1 MTLSILAAVFV
12 ITLLIGVPIV
22 FCLGISSLAALLYM
36 GDIPLQIIPQKI
48 YTGMDS
54 FPLLCI
60 PFFILSG
67 EFMSHG
73 EITDR
78 LLKFSILLIGRIRGG
93 LALANVLASMFF
105 GGMTGSALADSS
117 ALGSVEIPM
126 MVKAGYGKR
135 FSAAITCASAIVG
148 PIIPPSVIVIIY
160 ALAVGGSIGALFLA
174 GVIPGILVGLALMV
188 GAYIISRKRKY
199 PKRQEKVS
207 LKELYHG
214 FKKVFLALMLPVIIV
229 GGIISGLFTAT
240 EASSIAVVYAFIVT
254 VFIMKTVKLSLIPK
268 LMVNSII
275 VTAIVMII
283 LGTSTVFGWIITVHQ
298 VNESLA
304 KFLGFAGPIAFL
316 LITNIFL
323 LILGSIM
330 DVIPV
335 ILIFAP
341 TLAPIAVSLGIHP
354 LHFGMVVCLNCAIGL
369 ITPPLGQVLFIG
381 CSIANVSLE
390 ALSKEILVFLFIEI
404 AILLLVTYLPI
415 TTLFIPK
422 LFGFII

>member
-1 MTLSILAAVFV
+1 MILSTLTVVFV

-22 FCLGISSLAALLYM
+22 FCLGISSLAALLVM
-36 GDIPLQIIPQKI
+36 GDMPLQIIPQKI
-48 YTGMDS
+48 YNGMDS

-60 PFFILSG
+60 PFFILAG
-67 EFMSHG
+67 EFMG
-73 EITDR
+73 QGKITDR
-78 LLKFSILLIGRIRGG
+78 LLKFSILLVGRIRGG

-105 GGMTGSALADSS
+105 GGMTGSALADTS

-126 MVKAGYGKR
+126 MIKAGYGKR

-148 PIIPPSVIVIIY
+148 PLIPPSVVVIIY

-199 PKRQEKVS
+199 PKREEKVS
-207 LKELYHG
+207 LKELYYG

-254 VFIMKTVKLSLIPK
+254 VFIMKTIKLSQIPQ
-268 LMVNSII
+268 LMVNSVI

-283 LGTSTVFGWIITVHQ
+283 LGTSTIFGWVITVEQ
-298 VNESLA
+298 VNVVLA
-304 KFLGFAGPIAFL
+304 KFLGFAGPIVFL
-316 LITNIFL
+316 LIINIFL
-323 LILGSIM
+323 LILGAIM
-330 DVIPV
+330 DIIPV

-341 TLAPIAVSLGIHP
+341 TLAPIAIGLGIHP
-354 LHFGMVVCLNCAIGL
+354 LHFGMIVCLNCTIGL

-381 CSIANVSLE
+381 CSIADISLE
-390 ALSKEILVFLFIEI
+390 ALSKEILVFLFIEL
-404 AILLLVTYLPI
+404 AVLLLVTYVPF
-415 TTLFIPK
+415 TTLWVPR
-422 LFGFII
+422 LFGFIS

>member
-1 MTLSILAAVFV
+1 
-12 ITLLIGVPIV
+12 
-22 FCLGISSLAALLYM
+22 
-36 GDIPLQIIPQKI
+36 
-48 YTGMDS
+48 
-54 FPLLCI
+54 
-60 PFFILSG
+60 
-67 EFMSHG
+67 MSHG

>member
-1 MTLSILAAVFV
+1 MVMTILAVVFV

-22 FCLGISSLAALLYM
+22 FCLGIGSLAALLAM

-48 YTGMDS
+48 YNGMDS

-60 PFFILSG
+60 PFFILAG

-73 EITDR
+73 KITDA

-105 GGMTGSALADSS
+105 GGMTGSALADTS

-135 FSAAITCASAIVG
+135 FSTAITCASSIVG
-148 PIIPPSVIVIIY
+148 PIIPPSVIVVIY

-174 GVIPGILVGLALMV
+174 GVIPGILVGSALMV

-199 PKRQEKVS
+199 PKREEKVT
-207 LKELYHG
+207 LKELYEG

-229 GGIISGLFTAT
+229 GGIISGFFTAT

-254 VFIMKTVKLSLIPK
+254 VFIMKTVTLSQIPK
-268 LMVNSII
+268 LMVNSVI

-283 LGTSTVFGWIITVHQ
+283 LGTSTIFGWIITVHQ
-298 VNESLA
+298 VNAVLA

-316 LITNIFL
+316 LIINIFL
-323 LILGSIM
+323 LILGSVM
-330 DVIPV
+330 DTIPV

-354 LHFGMVVCLNCAIGL
+354 LHFGMVVCLNCALGL

-381 CSIANVSLE
+381 CSIADISLE
-390 ALSKEILVFLFIEI
+390 KLSKEILVFLFIEL
-404 AILLLVTYLPI
+404 AVLFLVTYIPF
-415 TTLFIPK
+415 TTLYVPR
-422 LFGFII
+422 LFGFIR

>member
-1 MTLSILAAVFV
+1 MILSTLTIVFV

-22 FCLGISSLAALLYM
+22 FCLGISSLAALLVM
-36 GDIPLQIIPQKI
+36 GDMPLQIIPQKI
-48 YTGMDS
+48 YNGMDS

-60 PFFILSG
+60 PFFILAG
-67 EFMSHG
+67 EFMG
-73 EITDR
+73 QGKITDR
-78 LLKFSILLIGRIRGG
+78 LLKFSILLVGRMRGG

-105 GGMTGSALADSS
+105 GGMTGSALADTS

-126 MVKAGYGKR
+126 MIKAGYGKR

-148 PIIPPSVIVIIY
+148 PLIPPSVVVIIY

-188 GAYIISRKRKY
+188 GAYIISRKRNY
-199 PKRQEKVS
+199 PKREEKVS
-207 LKELYHG
+207 LKELYYG

-254 VFIMKTVKLSLIPK
+254 VFIMKTIKFSQIPK
-268 LMVNSII
+268 LMVNSVI

-283 LGTSTVFGWIITVHQ
+283 LGTSTIFGWVITVEQ
-298 VNESLA
+298 VNVILA
-304 KFLGFAGPIAFL
+304 KFLGFAGPIVFL
-316 LITNIFL
+316 LIINIFL
-323 LILGSIM
+323 LFLGAIM
-330 DVIPV
+330 DIIPV

-341 TLAPIAVSLGIHP
+341 TLAPIAIGLGIHP
-354 LHFGMVVCLNCAIGL
+354 LHFGMIVCLNCTIGL

-381 CSIANVSLE
+381 CSIADISLE
-390 ALSKEILVFLFIEI
+390 ALSKEILVFLFIEL
-404 AILLLVTYLPI
+404 AVLFLVTYVPF
-415 TTLFIPK
+415 TTLWVPR
-422 LFGFII
+422 LFGFIS

>member
-1 MTLSILAAVFV
+1 MILSTLTVVFV

-22 FCLGISSLAALLYM
+22 FCLGISSLAALFVM
-36 GDIPLQIIPQKI
+36 GDMPLQIIPQKI
-48 YTGMDS
+48 YNGMDS

-60 PFFILSG
+60 PFFILAG
-67 EFMSHG
+67 EFMG
-73 EITDR
+73 QGKITDR
-78 LLKFSILLIGRIRGG
+78 LLKFSILLVGRLRGG

-105 GGMTGSALADSS
+105 GGMTGSALADTS

-126 MVKAGYGKR
+126 MIKAGYGKR

-148 PIIPPSVIVIIY
+148 PLIPPSVVVIIY

-199 PKRQEKVS
+199 PKREEKVS
-207 LKELYHG
+207 LKELYDG

-229 GGIISGLFTAT
+229 GGIISGSFTAT

-254 VFIMKTVKLSLIPK
+254 VFIMKTIKFSQIPK
-268 LMVNSII
+268 LMVNSVI

-283 LGTSTVFGWIITVHQ
+283 LGTSTIFGWIITVEQ
-298 VNESLA
+298 VNVMLA
-304 KFLGFAGPIAFL
+304 KFLGFAGPIVFL
-316 LITNIFL
+316 LIINIFL
-323 LILGSIM
+323 LFLGAIM
-330 DVIPV
+330 DIIPV

-341 TLAPIAVSLGIHP
+341 TLAPIAIGLGIHP
-354 LHFGMVVCLNCAIGL
+354 LHFGMVVCLNCTIGL

-381 CSIANVSLE
+381 CSIADISLE
-390 ALSKEILVFLFIEI
+390 ALSKEILVFLFIEL
-404 AILLLVTYLPI
+404 AVLFLVTYVPF
-415 TTLFIPK
+415 TTLWVPR
-422 LFGFII
+422 LFGFIS

>member
-1 MTLSILAAVFV
+1 MIISILATVFV
-12 ITLLIGVPIV
+12 FTLLIGVPIV
-22 FCLGISSLAALLYM
+22 FCLGIGSLAALLAM

-48 YTGMDS
+48 YNGMDS

-60 PFFILSG
+60 PFFILAG

-73 EITDR
+73 KITDS

-105 GGMTGSALADSS
+105 GGMTGSALADTS

-135 FSAAITCASAIVG
+135 FSTAITCASSIVG
-148 PIIPPSVIVIIY
+148 PIIPPSVIVVIY

-174 GVIPGILVGLALMV
+174 GVIPGILVGSALML

-199 PKRQEKVS
+199 PKREEKVS
-207 LKELYHG
+207 LQELYDG

-268 LMVNSII
+268 LMVNSVI

-283 LGTSTVFGWIITVHQ
+283 LGTSTIFGWIITVHQ
-298 VNESLA
+298 VNAALA
-304 KFLGFAGPIAFL
+304 KFLGFAGPIVFL
-316 LITNIFL
+316 LIINIFL
-323 LILGSIM
+323 LILGSFM
-330 DVIPV
+330 DTIPV

-341 TLAPIAVSLGIHP
+341 TLAPIAAGLGIHP

-381 CSIANVSLE
+381 CSIADISLE
-390 ALSKEILVFLFIEI
+390 KLSKEILVFLFIE
-404 AILLLVTYLPI
+404 LGVLFLVTYIPF
-415 TTLFIPK
+415 TTLFVPK
-422 LFGFII
+422 LFGFIM

>member
-1 MTLSILAAVFV
+1 MILSTLTVVFV

-22 FCLGISSLAALLYM
+22 FCLGISSLAALFVM
-36 GDIPLQIIPQKI
+36 GDMPLQIIPQKI
-48 YTGMDS
+48 YNGMDS

-60 PFFILSG
+60 PFFILAG
-67 EFMSHG
+67 EFMG
-73 EITDR
+73 QGKITDR
-78 LLKFSILLIGRIRGG
+78 LLKFSILLVGRMRGG

-105 GGMTGSALADSS
+105 GGMTGSALADTS

-126 MVKAGYGKR
+126 MIKAGYGKR

-148 PIIPPSVIVIIY
+148 PLIPPSVVVIIY

-199 PKRQEKVS
+199 PKREEKVS
-207 LKELYHG
+207 LKELYDG

-229 GGIISGLFTAT
+229 GGIITGLFTAT

-254 VFIMKTVKLSLIPK
+254 VFIMKTIKLSQIPK
-268 LMVNSII
+268 LMVNSVI

-283 LGTSTVFGWIITVHQ
+283 LGTSTIFGWIITVEQ
-298 VNESLA
+298 VNVALA
-304 KFLGFAGPIAFL
+304 KFLGFAGPIVFL
-316 LITNIFL
+316 LIINIFL
-323 LILGSIM
+323 LILGAIM
-330 DVIPV
+330 DIIPV

-341 TLAPIAVSLGIHP
+341 TLAPIAIGLGIHP
-354 LHFGMVVCLNCAIGL
+354 LHFGMIVCLNCTIGL

-381 CSIANVSLE
+381 CSIANISLE
-390 ALSKEILVFLFIEI
+390 ALSKEILVFLFIEL
-404 AILLLVTYLPI
+404 AVLFLVTYIPL
-415 TTLFIPK
+415 TTLFIPR
-422 LFGFII
+422 LFGFIS